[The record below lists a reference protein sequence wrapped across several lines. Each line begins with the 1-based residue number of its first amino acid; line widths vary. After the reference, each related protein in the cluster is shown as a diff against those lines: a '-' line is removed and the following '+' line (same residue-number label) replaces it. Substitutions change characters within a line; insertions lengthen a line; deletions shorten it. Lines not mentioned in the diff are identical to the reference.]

1 MGEYV
6 ITFADVMAALITIGM
21 GLLGWFLKNWIADMK
36 AESKVTRD
44 GIKQIDEKFNKRMAE
59 LEDETRREQHRLEEQ
74 INEFKSDF
82 ATTFVLRED
91 YFRAMNKVEDSIK
104 GLDNKLDKLLMRSE
118 K

>member
-36 AESKVTRD
+36 AESKATRD
-44 GIKQIDEKFNKRMAE
+44 SIKQIDEKYDKRMAQ
-59 LEDETRREQHRLEEQ
+59 LEDETRKETSRLADQ